1 MFKCYSGMSN
11 VFLNNTLFSGSQY
24 TFLPFSSI
32 ATSTLPID
40 VEMGCGYMV
49 TTLEREERRNMRSG
63 TIYTWREKVF
73 FFFFAVFQ
81 VLLALTVGTRVMIT
95 SCQGSFLKSRGE
107 GWMPHVVSVSH
118 AGEGDIR
125 SIGFTFIRLTLASS
139 NLVTFII
146 CLETKEGVGHFHK
159 TKSRRNKAW
168 LRMSRGE
175 RLLPILA
182 PHPLEGHCC
191 ANQWFFQVWYVPNR
205 KPECERT
212 LGLWIVQRVPV
223 KNEME
228 EL

>member
-1 MFKCYSGMSN
+1 MWKWA
-11 VFLNNTLFSGSQY
+11 V
-24 TFLPFSSI
+24 
-32 ATSTLPID
+32 
-40 VEMGCGYMV
+40 V
-49 TTLEREERRNMRSG
+49 TWLQHWKGRRDEIWGVGQFTLEGR
-63 TIYTWREKVF
+63 K

-81 VLLALTVGTRVMIT
+81 VLLTLTVGTRVMIT
-95 SCQGSFLKSRGE
+95 SCQGSLLKSRGE

-159 TKSRRNKAW
+159 TKSWRNKAW

>member
-1 MFKCYSGMSN
+1 MLFRDVKC
-11 VFLNNTLFSGSQY
+11 FLKQHSFLWLSVHLS
-24 TFLPFSSI
+24 TFFVNSHLHSPNW
-32 ATSTLPID
+32 
-40 VEMGCGYMV
+40 CGNGLWLHGYNIGKGGE
-49 TTLEREERRNMRSG
+49 TKYEEWGNLHLKGES
-63 TIYTWREKVF
+63 

-95 SCQGSFLKSRGE
+95 SCQGSLLKSRGE

-159 TKSRRNKAW
+159 TKSWRNKAW

-182 PHPLEGHCC
+182 AHPLEGHCC
-191 ANQWFFQVWYVPNR
+191 ANKWFFQVWYVPNR